1 MKIRGNDFDKL
12 HAALVAVIENKG
24 DLSSKYKEHGL
35 SYKRF
40 CWDLFYA
47 SKFRIGDGVGMT
59 GDVNIAGCNDSHIET
74 AIKASLNKQGINS
87 Y

>member
-1 MKIRGNDFDKL
+1 MKIRGNNFDKL
-12 HAALVAVIENKG
+12 HAALSAVIKEKG
-24 DLSSKYKEHGL
+24 DLSRKYKEHGL

-47 SKFRIGDGVGMT
+47 SKFRVGDGIGIT
-59 GDVNIAGCNDSHIET
+59 GDINIKGCNDSHIET
-74 AIKASLNKQGINS
+74 AIKSSLNKQGINS